1 MIKKFSDATHSHHA
15 LIRHRAVL
23 VLATTAMAF
32 SLAAC
37 DKPGTD
43 QTAGQKLDAAVA
55 KTEQVAADAKAD
67 ATQAMDQAK
76 NKIDAEMPKVQSS
89 VENAGG
95 KVSAALDDASI
106 TAQVSA
112 GLVKDPD
119 LSAIKINVDT
129 KAGVV
134 TLNGTAPTAMAK
146 DRATDIAKA
155 VQGVSTVQNQLIV
168 KAG

>member
-1 MIKKFSDATHSHHA
+1 MTKNFSDTTHSTM
-15 LIRHRAVL
+15 RHRAL
-23 VLATTAMAF
+23 IVLATTTMAF
-32 SLAAC
+32 ALAAC

-43 QTAGQKLDAAVA
+43 TTAGQKLDAAVA

-95 KVSAALDDASI
+95 KVSAALDDAGI

-129 KAGVV
+129 KSGVV
-134 TLNGTAPTAMAK
+134 TLSGTAPTAMAK

-155 VQGVSTVQNQLIV
+155 VQGVSTVQNQLMV